1 MRTLV
6 YAFVLETLVNL
17 SFFVCVC
24 VFRYIIHWC
33 SVDFP
38 ASSVLISLTVETKT
52 AKNTW
57 RPSRDLSW
65 WWCASL
71 LRFLA
76 RMRINLPA
84 MTEPPSVVST
94 VTKRTFILSID
105 EVISQPILF
114 AESMSHAGVSETWPT
129 IKQAERTGWCQPA
142 LICERRKAHWCQT
155 FNFSC
160 LLSEFWAG
168 SHRLWGVNG
177 GCYHCNMEVGQ
188 LKVGLLKLRQK
199 WLAGSY
205 IWPWTHMSRDSAP
218 GGA

>member
-1 MRTLV
+1 MHLCWKLWLTSL
-6 YAFVLETLVNL
+6 
-17 SFFVCVC
+17 FVCVW
-24 VFRYIIHWC
+24 VRYIIHWC

-38 ASSVLISLTVETKT
+38 ASSALISLTVETKT

-76 RMRINLPA
+76 RMEINLPA

-114 AESMSHAGVSETWPT
+114 ADTMSHAGVSETWPT
-129 IKQAERTGWCQPA
+129 IKQAELIDITGRKPFTGWCQPA
-142 LICERRKAHWCQT
+142 LICERRKARWC
-155 FNFSC
+155 
-160 LLSEFWAG
+160 
-168 SHRLWGVNG
+168 
-177 GCYHCNMEVGQ
+177 
-188 LKVGLLKLRQK
+188 
-199 WLAGSY
+199 
-205 IWPWTHMSRDSAP
+205 
-218 GGA
+218 